1 MISRRPCFFPLQ
13 MEQLG
18 ENANLFCQCQR
29 THIFLLSPSYSF
41 STLRFFRITHILY
54 LYPSINVGDKIDVV
68 KKLQVSMKTPGLLC
82 LGIQALK
89 QEEEEEE
96 DVMMVF
102 SYRLGRN
109 IEIWSSPVAA
119 FHLLVLKT
127 THRHN
132 TPPYTHAHHLTHT
145 YSTPP
150 YTHSTPPYTHTQHT
164 TLHTHTHTHPHTHT
178 HTPQEMWKSFQRK
191 SFSFYLKSFFFIEF
205 PGVAKYQRKNCF

>member
-1 MISRRPCFFPLQ
+1 MHTAQILHLVSLHQIIIGEVRGWRKIENSLKMSRVEF
-13 MEQLG
+13 LG
-18 ENANLFCQCQR
+18 LKQELSF
-29 THIFLLSPSYSF
+29 FLLFTSSPSYSF

-109 IEIWSSPVAA
+109 IEI
-119 FHLLVLKT
+119 
-127 THRHN
+127 
-132 TPPYTHAHHLTHT
+132 
-145 YSTPP
+145 
-150 YTHSTPPYTHTQHT
+150 
-164 TLHTHTHTHPHTHT
+164 
-178 HTPQEMWKSFQRK
+178 
-191 SFSFYLKSFFFIEF
+191 
-205 PGVAKYQRKNCF
+205 